1 LRSEVEDQ
9 NLHNRTQ
16 TGVSIQK
23 NHWWNVSLDKILI
36 MEYMIIES
44 YIHGGPMEERI
55 LELKAEVL
63 KALAQPTRLKILEL
77 LRNGERCI
85 CEIVPAIN
93 GEQSNISRH
102 ISLMQKSR
110 LVTTRKDGVKV
121 MVKVRDPKI
130 FEILDSVSLLLK
142 KQFQETRKLIQKF
155 A

>member
-1 LRSEVEDQ
+1 
-9 NLHNRTQ
+9 
-16 TGVSIQK
+16 
-23 NHWWNVSLDKILI
+23 
-36 MEYMIIES
+36 
-44 YIHGGPMEERI
+44 MEEKV
-55 LELKAEVL
+55 LELKAEIL

-102 ISLMQKSR
+102 ISLMQKSH

-142 KQFQETRKLIQKF
+142 KQIQETGKLIQKF

>member
-1 LRSEVEDQ
+1 
-9 NLHNRTQ
+9 
-16 TGVSIQK
+16 
-23 NHWWNVSLDKILI
+23 
-36 MEYMIIES
+36 
-44 YIHGGPMEERI
+44 MEERV
-55 LELKAEVL
+55 LELKAEIL
-63 KALAQPTRLKILEL
+63 KVLAQPTRLKILEL

-102 ISLMQKSR
+102 ISLMQKSH

-130 FEILDSVSLLLK
+130 FEILDSVTLLLK
-142 KQFQETRKLIQKF
+142 KQIQETGKLIQKF

>member
-1 LRSEVEDQ
+1 
-9 NLHNRTQ
+9 
-16 TGVSIQK
+16 
-23 NHWWNVSLDKILI
+23 
-36 MEYMIIES
+36 
-44 YIHGGPMEERI
+44 MEEKV
-55 LELKAEVL
+55 LELKAEIL
-63 KALAQPTRLKILEL
+63 KALAQPTRMKILEC
-77 LRNGERCI
+77 LREGEKCI

-102 ISLMQKSR
+102 ISLMQKSH

-142 KQFQETRKLIQKF
+142 KQIQETGKLIQKF